1 MSEMA
6 WFHQAARKRRQPI
19 GSSLYCDHTPPGGIM
34 PRRLPRRIY
43 DRRFTNNPRAKRKP
57 RFGCCLP

>member
-19 GSSLYCDHTPPGGIM
+19 GSSLYWDHTPPGGIM
-34 PRRLPRRIY
+34 PAASSKEDL
-43 DRRFTNNPRAKRKP
+43 
-57 RFGCCLP
+57 